1 LATPQSPSHT
11 HKKWKEKLQKNI
23 WPCARSE
30 FCMHH
35 VAHPSRKKGNKK
47 LLAFYGVYIIIL
59 SSPRQCQIEK
69 LFDRE
74 ISISLWANK

>member
-1 LATPQSPSHT
+1 V
-11 HKKWKEKLQKNI
+11 
-23 WPCARSE
+23 
-30 FCMHH
+30 HH

-47 LLAFYGVYIIIL
+47 LLAFYGVYTIIL

-74 ISISLWANK
+74 YQSPCGRTNKQNIQKNMNSAYLCQAQDKDV